1 MMMRDCETV
10 VIGAGPYG
18 LAAAARLRAAG
29 VETRVF
35 GRAMDFWAAMP
46 GGMKLRSSWEASHI
60 GDPDGP
66 HALDAYEASRG
77 AHLDRPVPLD
87 DFIAYGRWVQAR
99 AVPELEDRRVE
110 RIDPADG
117 GLRVRMEDGETVR
130 ARRVVVAAGIAPF
143 AQRPAV
149 FQALPPERASHVAE
163 HRELG
168 VFRGRRVLVVGGG
181 QSALE
186 SAALLHEAGAAVEVV
201 ARAPRIWWLHGDTLR
216 GTLGALHRLAYTRE
230 DVGPPGINR
239 IVSAP
244 RLLAALPRP
253 LRERISRRAIR
264 PAGSQWLRPR
274 LAGVALRTGRSV
286 IHADSICGEVR
297 VALDDGTRC
306 ACDHVLLATGYQVD
320 ATRYPFL
327 SPELLRG
334 LRHAGG
340 YPLLDG
346 GMESSIPGLHFLGA
360 PAALSFGPLMR
371 FVSGSHYAALRL
383 ARAIAPARAPSR
395 IRSPWLRPAPAAE
408 LVG

>member
-1 MMMRDCETV
+1 MRDCHTL

-46 GGMKLRSSWEASHI
+46 RGMKLRSLWEASHI
-60 GDPDGP
+60 GEPDGP
-66 HALDAYEASRG
+66 LALDAFEAARG
-77 AHLDRPVPLD
+77 GVLDRPVPLD
-87 DFIAYGRWVQAR
+87 DFIDYGRWVQAR
-99 AVPELEDRRVE
+99 AVPDLEDRRVE
-110 RIDPADG
+110 RI
-117 GLRVRMEDGETVR
+117 GLTDRGFRVRMDDGETVR

-143 AQRPAV
+143 ARRPAV
-149 FQALPPERASHVAE
+149 FGDLPAARATHVAE
-163 HRELG
+163 HRDLS

-186 SAALLHEAGAAVEVV
+186 SAALLHESGAEVRVV
-201 ARAPRIWWLHGDTLR
+201 ARAPRIYWLHGDTVR
-216 GTLGALHRLAYTRE
+216 GALGGLYRLAYTRE

-244 RLLAALPRP
+244 RLLAAIPGP
-253 LRERISRRAIR
+253 LRERISRRATR
-264 PAGSQWLRPR
+264 PAGSEWLRPR
-274 LAGVALRTGRSV
+274 LREVEIRTGRSV
-286 IHADSICGEVR
+286 VR
-297 VALDDGTRC
+297 AAAEGRELAVTLDDGTRC

-327 SPELLRG
+327 GPELLRG
-334 LRHAGG
+334 MRHVDG
-340 YPLLDG
+340 YPVLNG

-371 FVSGSHYAALRL
+371 FVSGSHYAATRL
-383 ARAIAPARAPSR
+383 VRAVARGRT
-395 IRSPWLRPAPAAE
+395 PAPASIGWIPSAPRAAE
-408 LVG
+408 LLG